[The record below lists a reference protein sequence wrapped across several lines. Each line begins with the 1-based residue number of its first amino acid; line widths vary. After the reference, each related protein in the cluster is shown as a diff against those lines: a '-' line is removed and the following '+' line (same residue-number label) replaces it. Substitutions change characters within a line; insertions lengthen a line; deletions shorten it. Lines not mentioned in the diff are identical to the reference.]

1 MSDFLNE
8 DVIDFD
14 NDASASSFGWN
25 FQSNAGIFLFLHYIK
40 DAESFKIESKLQ
52 DIEIALKGNRKILAQ
67 AKSSIDP
74 SVDTQKKEKFKDAI
88 ISIAK
93 TSKKEPEAHFIYISN
108 ESDTFD
114 SVNKFFDCKVCAYKE
129 CITSIKK
136 EIDET
141 IESTIKSLQKKID
154 DIESKETKSNKDKN
168 KKKKYNEIKEL
179 ITKIKKENL
188 FFSSIPRYF
197 GSEQNRYSD
206 IKNKV
211 EYFLSYTLGL
221 SSHHTIKI
229 LDNLFEH
236 WHFLCEHNSTEK
248 DICKEISKA
257 EFIWPISVFLLQDIQ
272 YDIADCLS
280 FSLESSLEDE
290 AEEIFNNHEMIY
302 HERFEFSNKV
312 LQDYYDFRKKVPP
325 GERNV
330 EKKFVQEHG
339 CDYLE
344 EFRQDDFSD
353 QKLEYVTKA
362 FVYRIVYNS
371 KNLRDICPKAGLDI

>member
-1 MSDFLNE
+1 MSDFVNS

-52 DIEIALKGNRKILAQ
+52 DVEIALKGNKKILAQ
-67 AKSSIDP
+67 AKSAIDP

-93 TSKKEPEAHFIYISN
+93 SSKKEPEAHFIYISN

-114 SVNKFFDCKVCAYKE
+114 SVDKFFDCKVCAYEE
-129 CITSIKK
+129 CMTNIKK

-154 DIESKETKSNKDKN
+154 EIESKETKLNKDKKN
-168 KKKKYNEIKEL
+168 KKKYNEIKEL
-179 ITKIKKENL
+179 ITKLKKENL
-188 FFSSIPRYF
+188 FFSCIPRYF
-197 GSEQNRYSD
+197 GSEQNRYGE
-206 IKNKV
+206 IKNKI
-211 EYFLSYTLGL
+211 EHFLAHTLEL
-221 SSHHTIKI
+221 STHHTIKI

-248 DICKEISKA
+248 DIRKEISKA
-257 EFIWPISVFLLQDIQ
+257 DFVWPISVFLLKDVQ

-280 FSLESSLEDE
+280 FPLELSLEEE
-290 AEEIFNNHEMIY
+290 VEEIFNKHEMIY

-312 LQDYYDFRKKVPP
+312 LQDYYDFRKNVPP
-325 GERNV
+325 GERNI

-339 CDYLE
+339 CDYLD
-344 EFRQDDFSD
+344 EFRQESFSD

-362 FVYRIVYNS
+362 FVYRILLNS
-371 KNLRDICPKAGLDI
+371 KHLKGIGPKVGLDI